1 MLCFNELPKFLISI
15 RTQYSVNFLFSVS
28 CGHHVVIIINVIIV
42 IKSFFHFFG
51 ELQYQGQAQLK

>member
-42 IKSFFHFFG
+42 IKYFFHFFCG
-51 ELQYQGQAQLK
+51 ATV